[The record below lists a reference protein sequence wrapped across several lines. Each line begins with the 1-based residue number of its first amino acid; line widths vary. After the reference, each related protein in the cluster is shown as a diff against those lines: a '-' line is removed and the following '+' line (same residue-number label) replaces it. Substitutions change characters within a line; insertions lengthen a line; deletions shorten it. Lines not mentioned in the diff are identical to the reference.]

1 MGLKRRLQ
9 SKLAIS
15 VCWLWSKPIYSF
27 LGNLSYQEWLISVI
41 FIRDSL
47 WIELTMEFQDL
58 YDLAKSKLES
68 ITEVEKSDFRLEQAV
83 FDEVKE
89 VWEVVISYLVENNN
103 RAVNPINAIKGLPP
117 FERVYK
123 KVIIDSQE
131 NVKGFYMFKEWPSI
145 DSNRL

>member
-9 SKLAIS
+9 GKLAIS

-89 VWEVVISYLVENNN
+89 VWEVVISYLVENN
-103 RAVNPINAIKGLPP
+103 RADNPINAIKGLPP